1 MTQGQTDAQY
11 MFLAQ
16 RLQALDTGWHEL
28 RRMWESRH
36 CVLAQAFDF
45 QTMLRDAKQ
54 AEGFL
59 NSQVC
64 DYIPYLSAFWERAPF
79 QLNKLQIM
87 TLNNNNFLSL
97 CLQEYVLSHTEMP
110 SSLQGAVE
118 AIKKH
123 EDFLTTMEAN
133 EEKINGVVESGRRLI
148 SDGNTYADKI
158 QEKTDS
164 IQER

>member
-1 MTQGQTDAQY
+1 MTQGQTDAQH

-45 QTMLRDAKQ
+45 QTLLRDAKQ

-64 DYIPYLSAFWERAPF
+64 VCDAAIVLFLSFC
-79 QLNKLQIM
+79 QLQITALDLEDE
-87 TLNNNNFLSL
+87 TLMPANRLLLSL
-97 CLQEYVLSHTEMP
+97 FDHRSMFCHIQRCHPACKGLRRP
-110 SSLQGAVE
+110 SRNTRISSPQWRLV
-118 AIKKH
+118 KKRS
-123 EDFLTTMEAN
+123 T
-133 EEKINGVVESGRRLI
+133 VW
-148 SDGNTYADKI
+148 
-158 QEKTDS
+158 
-164 IQER
+164 

>member
-1 MTQGQTDAQY
+1 
-11 MFLAQ
+11 
-16 RLQALDTGWHEL
+16 
-28 RRMWESRH
+28 
-36 CVLAQAFDF
+36 
-45 QTMLRDAKQ
+45 
-54 AEGFL
+54 
-59 NSQVC
+59 
-64 DYIPYLSAFWERAPF
+64 
-79 QLNKLQIM
+79 M
-87 TLNNNNFLSL
+87 TLDINSFLSL

>member
-1 MTQGQTDAQY
+1 

-45 QTMLRDAKQ
+45 QTLLRDTKQ

-64 DYIPYLSAFWERAPF
+64 VCYTACIFGII
-79 QLNKLQIM
+79 QLNTVHL
-87 TLNNNNFLSL
+87 
-97 CLQEYVLSHTEMP
+97 
-110 SSLQGAVE
+110 
-118 AIKKH
+118 KH
-123 EDFLTTMEAN
+123 
-133 EEKINGVVESGRRLI
+133 SI
-148 SDGNTYADKI
+148 SF
-158 QEKTDS
+158 
-164 IQER
+164 

>member
-1 MTQGQTDAQY
+1 MISELALCVQVTQGQTDAQH

-45 QTMLRDAKQ
+45 QTLLRDANQ

-64 DYIPYLSAFWERAPF
+64 DCDTAR
-79 QLNKLQIM
+79 
-87 TLNNNNFLSL
+87 
-97 CLQEYVLSHTEMP
+97 VLLGSY
-110 SSLQGAVE
+110 
-118 AIKKH
+118 
-123 EDFLTTMEAN
+123 TT
-133 EEKINGVVESGRRLI
+133 K
-148 SDGNTYADKI
+148 Y
-158 QEKTDS
+158 
-164 IQER
+164 